1 MEDNMRITREQMI
14 ASVIGAQYSIDD
26 QIAILRQKDT
36 KPEEYE
42 AFYASAEEVKQKVDD
57 EYAAYAAEAEVAA
70 QADTKETKAKSKK

>member
-26 QIAILRQKDT
+26 QIAILRQKDA

-42 AFYASAEEVKQKVDD
+42 AFYAFAEEVKKKVGE
-57 EYAAYAAEAEVAA
+57 EYAAYATEEEAAA
-70 QADTKETKAKSKK
+70 KAAAKSKK

>member
-26 QIAILRQKDT
+26 QIAILRQKAA

-42 AFYASAEEVKQKVDD
+42 AFYAFDEEVKKKVGE
-57 EYAAYAAEAEVAA
+57 EYAAYAAEEEAA
-70 QADTKETKAKSKK
+70 AKAAAKSKK

>member
-26 QIAILRQKDT
+26 QIAILRQKDA

-42 AFYASAEEVKQKVDD
+42 AYYAFAEEVKKKVGE
-57 EYAAYAAEAEVAA
+57 EYAAYAAEEEAA
-70 QADTKETKAKSKK
+70 AKAAAKSKK

>member
-42 AFYASAEEVKQKVDD
+42 AFYAFAEEEKQKVDD
-57 EYAAYAAEAEVAA
+57 
-70 QADTKETKAKSKK
+70 